1 MDGTFAVLTLVLGM
15 YEAYDGCDTA
25 CLARNDVPSRV
36 SVSAGSLFSQ
46 GLEIGNETYIRYDT
60 GIAHGPFQTI
70 AGLSYSSLGDLWAGV
85 GHSYT
90 IGDESDGLFAEFHA
104 MTGIYEFQGGP
115 DLGGPIEFR
124 SGIEVGYQW
133 PSGWRAGLSYDHRS
147 NAELYAT
154 NPGIETIQFRVSSP
168 L

>member
-15 YEAYDGCDTA
+15 YEAYDGCDNA
-25 CLARNDVPSRV
+25 CLARNDVPARM
-36 SVSAGSLFSQ
+36 SLSTGALYSQ
-46 GLEIGNETYIRYDT
+46 FNEIGTETYIRYDT
-60 GIAHGPFQTI
+60 GISHGPFQTI
-70 AGLSYSSLGDLWAGV
+70 AGLSYSSLGDLWAGL
-85 GHSYT
+85 GHSYSMSA
-90 IGDESDGLFAEFHA
+90 GDTGLFAEFHA
-104 MTGIYEFQGGP
+104 MTGIYERSGGP

-124 SGIEVGYQW
+124 SGVEVGYEW
-133 PSGWRAGLSYDHRS
+133 PSGWRAGVSYDHRS

>member
-15 YEAYDGCDTA
+15 YEAFDECDSG

-36 SVSAGSLFSQ
+36 SISAGQLYSQ
-46 GLEIGNETYIRYDT
+46 GLVIGDEAYVRFDS
-60 GIAHGPFQTI
+60 GLAHGPFQTI
-70 AGLSYSSLGDLWAGV
+70 AGLSYSSLGDIWVGV

-90 IGDESDGLFAEFHA
+90 IGSEGGGLFAEFHA
-104 MTGIYEFQGGP
+104 MTGLYEHSGGP

-124 SGIEVGYQW
+124 SGVELGYQW

-147 NAELYAT
+147 NAELYAS
-154 NPGIETIQFRVSSP
+154 NPGIETIQFRISSP
-168 L
+168 F

>member
-15 YEAYDGCDTA
+15 YEAYDGCNEA
-25 CLARNDVPSRV
+25 CLARNDADARL
-36 SVSAGSLFSQ
+36 SVSSGALYSQ
-46 GLEIGNETYIRYDT
+46 MNEIGTETYIRYDT

-70 AGLSYSSLGDLWAGV
+70 AGLSYSSLGDLWAGI

-90 IGDESDGLFAEFHA
+90 IGAGDQGLFAEFHA
-104 MTGIYEFQGGP
+104 MTGIYERQGGP

-124 SGIEVGYQW
+124 SGVEVGYQW

-147 NAELYAT
+147 NAELYAH
-154 NPGIETIQFRVSSP
+154 NPGIETIMFRVSSP
-168 L
+168 M